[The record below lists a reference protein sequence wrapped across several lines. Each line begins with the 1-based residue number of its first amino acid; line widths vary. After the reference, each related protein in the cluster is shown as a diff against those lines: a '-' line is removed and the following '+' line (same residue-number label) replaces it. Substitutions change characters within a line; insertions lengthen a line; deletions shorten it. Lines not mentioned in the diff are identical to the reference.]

1 MTTLRRHNT
10 SRRPA
15 AASKIEGLAETSRLA
30 LLADGTLAGF
40 VLDPNDLERRF
51 TVEVLLDGIVVATAH
66 ADHFVPELAGLG
78 LHDGAFGFVASI
90 PAVKLAAA
98 SRVEARLANV
108 GTAIGHPI
116 DLTSVEDGVADP
128 RPKARLRWH
137 GGLRVSGWIDS
148 QTESVLE
155 VMVDGEAVAQVRAA
169 IWSRLDDPADPSG
182 GRNVRAFDLH
192 LPERFADGRVHQL
205 TMRKESREPIPA
217 STMFVAHPDGL
228 AGLMERLGELPSE
241 RLRGEL
247 YDQII
252 PSSLPLASYG
262 AWRERFPLPA
272 PPESQLQLSV
282 IIVGQSGAE
291 RTIDSLEAQSYP
303 HWTAGILEAPAPAL
317 DADAFEEFLDEVAAD
332 SDAIIALAAG
342 ALLAPDALA
351 RIAAAFDQHPDSV
364 ALYGDVDLVAADGQV
379 WPLAFPSFD
388 YERMLEQGYCAHL
401 FALRANAARVALVVR
416 PESLYRLFN
425 ASFDVP
431 GPAAAAPVLHLP
443 GSLGTVERFD
453 VAAAS
458 QHLASATRLHL
469 ETRGLPAR
477 VSVSDGDLFP
487 AVRVRRETERQST
500 TVVIPTRDQLPLL
513 RACLDSIAPAV
524 ARAKADILVVD
535 NDSSDPE
542 TLSFLAALPDRGI
555 ATLKVAGPFNFARLN
570 NRAAA
575 SLDSDILCLL
585 NNDIEASDDGWLEE
599 MLTRLAEPDVGA
611 VGAVLTWP
619 GGVVQHGGIVLGTN
633 FAAAHAFTDRMADD
647 GGYLDL
653 LRVSHECSAVTA
665 ACLVTRRSD
674 YLDLGG
680 MDEIRFPV
688 AYNDVDYC
696 LRLREAGKRIVLTP
710 HARLVHAESASRG
723 KDRRADRRDRY
734 ERELEM
740 LRARWGEHL
749 IADPLYSPL
758 MSRNGVPYGA
768 LAWPPGDREPRL
780 NEPPIAR
787 DLPSGI

>member
-10 SRRPA
+10 PARLPA
-15 AASKIEGLAETSRLA
+15 APEIEGLTETSRIA
-30 LLADGTLAGF
+30 LLEDGTLAGF
-40 VLDPNDLERRF
+40 VLDPTDLDRRL
-51 TVEVLLDGIVVATAH
+51 TVEILLDGIVVAAAH
-66 ADHFVPELAGLG
+66 ADNFVPELAALG
-78 LHDGAFGFVASI
+78 LNDGAFGFAVSI
-90 PAVKLAAA
+90 LKAKLAAV
-98 SRVEARLANV
+98 SRVEARIANL
-108 GTAIGHPI
+108 GTAVGRPI
-116 DLTSVEDGVADP
+116 DLSAVEDGVEDP
-128 RPKARLRWH
+128 RPNAVLRWH

-148 QTESVLE
+148 QTEGLLE
-155 VMVDGEAVAQVRAA
+155 VLVDGEAVAQVRAA
-169 IWSRLDDPADPSG
+169 IWSRIDDAAAPGG

-205 TMRKESREPIPA
+205 TMRKEAREPLPA
-217 STMFVAHPDGL
+217 STMFVAFPDGL
-228 AGLMERLGELPSE
+228 AGMMDRISDLSSE

-252 PSSLPLASYG
+252 PSSLPIANYVS
-262 AWRERFPLPA
+262 WRDRFPLPKPDA
-272 PPESQLQLSV
+272 SQLQLSV
-282 IIVGQSGAE
+282 IIVGQAGAE
-291 RTIDSLEAQSYP
+291 RTIDSLEAQSYAN
-303 HWTAGILEAPAPAL
+303 WTAGILDAPAPAL

-332 SDAIIALAAG
+332 SDAIVALAAG

-351 RIAAAFDQHPDSV
+351 RIAAAFDQHPQSV
-364 ALYGDVDLVAADGQV
+364 ALYGDVDLVAADGEL
-379 WPLAFPSFD
+379 WPMAFPAFD

-416 PESLYRLFN
+416 PENLYRLFN

-431 GPAAAAPVLHLP
+431 GPSSAPVLHLP

-453 VAAAS
+453 VAAAG
-458 QHLASATRLHL
+458 QCLASATRLHL
-469 ETRGLPAR
+469 ETRGLPAK
-477 VSVSDGDLFP
+477 VTVSDGGLFP
-487 AVRVRRETERQST
+487 AVRVRREIEHHRT
-500 TVVIPTRDQLPLL
+500 TIVIPTRDHLPLL
-513 RACLDSIAPAV
+513 RTCLDSIAPAV
-524 ARAKADILVVD
+524 ARSKAEILVID

-542 TLSFLAALPDRGI
+542 TLSFLAALPGRGI
-555 ATLKVAGPFNFARLN
+555 KTLKVPGPFNFARLN

-575 SLDSDILCLL
+575 AVDSEILCLL
-585 NNDIEASDDGWLEE
+585 NNDIEARDDGWLEE

-611 VGAVLTWP
+611 VGAILTWP
-619 GGVVQHGGIVLGTN
+619 GGVIQHGGIVLGTN
-633 FAAAHAFTDRMADD
+633 FSAAHAFTDRMADD
-647 GGYLDL
+647 AGYLDL

-665 ACLVTRRSD
+665 ACLLTRRSD
-674 YLDLGG
+674 YLAMGG

-710 HARLVHAESASRG
+710 HARLIHAESASRG

-734 ERELEM
+734 ERELDM

-749 IADPLYSPL
+749 IADPLYSPQ

-787 DLPSGI
+787 DLPNGI